1 MRVTGGVAR
10 GRRLFAPR
18 GLDIRPT
25 SDKVREAIFDLLG
38 PAGAGGTALDLFAGT
53 GALGI
58 EAASRGARAVLLVDR
73 DPRAIA
79 ACRRNA
85 AAVPELASA
94 IRIARAEA
102 LGFLR
107 RADPAPGADL
117 VLLDP
122 PYAFDRWEALL
133 EALAACGAVR
143 PGGIVVC
150 ERSARAA
157 HVERPGFRTV
167 RSARYGDTAV
177 DLLVAEARR

>member
-1 MRVTGGVAR
+1 
-10 GRRLFAPR
+10 
-18 GLDIRPT
+18 
-25 SDKVREAIFDLLG
+25 
-38 PAGAGGTALDLFAGT
+38 
-53 GALGI
+53 
-58 EAASRGARAVLLVDR
+58 R

-94 IRIARAEA
+94 IRIARADA
-102 LGFLR
+102 PGFLR
-107 RADPAPGADL
+107 RADPALPADL
-117 VLLDP
+117 VFLDP

-157 HVERPGFRTV
+157 HVKRPGFRTE